1 MSASAQQNRDSRK
14 VKRVRLERP
23 MRVVIASIGAQIRY
37 ETTARDISHTG
48 FFLEFDSPARFPFN
62 QSSILEVWA
71 QLEPDTAIFFNGK
84 MARVVGKENAVVQ
97 ETEAGIAI
105 KIVQIDRDNEK
116 ILQDFI
122 TRKITENPG
131 SAA

>member
-1 MSASAQQNRDSRK
+1 MSAQKSSRESRK
-14 VKRVRLERP
+14 VKRIRLERSL
-23 MRVVIASIGAQIRY
+23 RVVIASIGGTIRY

-48 FFLEFDSPARFPFN
+48 FFLEFESPARFPFN

-71 QLEPDTAIFFNGK
+71 ELEPQCGIFFNGK
-84 MARVVGKENAVVQ
+84 MARVVEKENAVVH

-105 KIVQIDRDNEK
+105 KIVLIDRDNEK
-116 ILQDFI
+116 ILEDFI
-122 TRKITENPG
+122 SRKLIEDPS

>member
-1 MSASAQQNRDSRK
+1 MSVKSRESRK
-14 VKRVRLERP
+14 MKRIRLERP
-23 MRVVIASIGAQIRY
+23 MRVVIASIGAQVRY
-37 ETTARDISHTG
+37 ETTARDVSHTG

-71 QLEPDTAIFFNGK
+71 ELEPDCAIFFNGK
-84 MARVVGKENAVVQ
+84 MARIVPKENAVVQ

-116 ILQDFI
+116 ILEDFI
-122 TRKITENPG
+122 ARKVEESPD

>member
-1 MSASAQQNRDSRK
+1 MSAQDRESRR
-14 VKRVRLERP
+14 VKRIRLERP
-23 MRVVIASIGAQIRY
+23 MKVVIGSIGANIRY
-37 ETTARDISHTG
+37 ETSARDVSYTG

-71 QLEPDTAIFFNGK
+71 ELETDCAIFFNGK
-84 MARVVGKENAVVQ
+84 MARVVPKENAVVQ

-122 TRKITENPG
+122 GRKSDSPENV
-131 SAA
+131 A

>member
-1 MSASAQQNRDSRK
+1 MSVQSRESRK
-14 VKRVRLERP
+14 MKRVRLGRP
-23 MRVVIASIGAQIRY
+23 MRVVIASIGAQVRY
-37 ETTARDISHTG
+37 ETTARDVSHTG

-71 QLEPDTAIFFNGK
+71 ELEPDSAIFFNGK
-84 MARVVGKENAVVQ
+84 MARIVPKENAVVQ

-122 TRKITENPG
+122 DRKIQESPE

>member
-1 MSASAQQNRDSRK
+1 MSSQSRDSRK
-14 VKRVRLERP
+14 VRRVRLDRP
-23 MRVVIASIGAQIRY
+23 MRVVIASIGAQVRY

-71 QLEPDTAIFFNGK
+71 ELEPDCAIFFNGK
-84 MARVVGKENAVVQ
+84 MARLVAKENAVVQ

-105 KIVQIDRDNEK
+105 KIVLIDRDNEK

-122 TRKITENPG
+122 SRKLNDPG
-131 SAA
+131 TAA